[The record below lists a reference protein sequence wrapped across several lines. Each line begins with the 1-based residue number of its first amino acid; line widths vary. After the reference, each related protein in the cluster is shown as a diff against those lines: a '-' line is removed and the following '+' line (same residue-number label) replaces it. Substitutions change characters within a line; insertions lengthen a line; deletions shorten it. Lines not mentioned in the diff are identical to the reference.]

1 MAADPRVQRW
11 LRVSRF
17 AHESDQARE
26 LRIAIVLL
34 AEDPADDSA
43 RARLRQ
49 LAADCWEQLAFFLA
63 AEVRLTRDPTVVA
76 ALQTELTHAHAQ
88 IDKPTETIPELHA
101 IIDRDP
107 GNVDAFERLARFY
120 YLAGAWAKT
129 AETLE
134 QLAAV
139 SHDDL
144 GVAALRAAGQLY
156 RDHGRPDRA
165 LIAYRTIGIRRAGDR
180 QAMVALAE
188 LLNDPDLPPA
198 PAAIEDAPI
207 RPDTTLGA
215 IDDGAHLTLDEIDD
229 AELESG
235 MAGLFGHTPLPMANV
250 PGLPH
255 VPMPSLTVAPTE
267 QTVDETGDLT
277 IEEMPLLDS
286 GVVEQISDSPS
297 SAIVQRATEQALEES
312 ELRFEEQRL
321 RHKLASRPN
330 DLLTHLALVELLC
343 DSTRI
348 SEAVDHLR
356 ATIGKSRGN
365 DAQLWCKLG
374 DVERLRNK
382 RHAALTAY
390 RRTLMVAP
398 DSAGAADAQRG
409 LVELATQE
417 HGGLHALVAKEQHP
431 ADVLCLARK
440 LAADRDT
447 LGAHLAFDLARAL
460 GMELGNPGD
469 APQPPRAMAL
479 TETYAGA
486 LDLVEQRSL
495 VDDPD
500 EEPLRGLLEIFGEA
514 LAFFAP
520 PPHEALKRA
529 RIRDAKRLLDDDPL
543 GAVFERVAEALSGPR
558 PHVYAS
564 EDESHADPLVLLA
577 QPPVVVVGPH
587 LVSLAQRCARGD
599 VSSDAALRFDLGR
612 AVELARPHRVIAVGT
627 LPDTFTNI
635 VNALVAAFGQ
645 PAATEP
651 GLASLVTRLRTELSP
666 ALRHQLATYVS
677 AHDPARFEPESY
689 RLACERAADRAGL
702 LACGA
707 VEPAIGI
714 AGGAEQ
720 APHLVRLAA
729 RPEFL
734 AAERRLRG
742 AYARVV

>member
-1 MAADPRVQRW
+1 MAEDPRVRRW
-11 LRVSRF
+11 LRVAQF
-17 AHESDQARE
+17 AHESDHARE

-34 AEDPADDSA
+34 AEDPSDQAA
-43 RARLRQ
+43 RERLRQ
-49 LAADCWEQLAFFLA
+49 LATGCWEQLAFFLA

-76 ALQTELTHAHAQ
+76 ALQQELTHAHAQ
-88 IDKPTETIPELHA
+88 VDKPTETIPELHA
-101 IIDRDP
+101 IIDREP
-107 GNVDAFERLARFY
+107 GNADAFERLARFY

-139 SHDDL
+139 SFDDL
-144 GVAALRAAGQLY
+144 GLAALRAAGQLY

-165 LIAYRTIGIRRAGDR
+165 LVAYRTIGIRRPGDR
-180 QAMVALAE
+180 EAMVALAE

-235 MAGLFGHTPLPMANV
+235 MAGLFGHTPLPMASV
-250 PGLPH
+250 PGEPRLSTRTAPRIAVETVEDVGELTLDE
-255 VPMPSLTVAPTE
+255 VPLIDDDLVEAVDDRPSRGNGTAAP
-267 QTVDETGDLT
+267 D
-277 IEEMPLLDS
+277 P
-286 GVVEQISDSPS
+286 
-297 SAIVQRATEQALEES
+297 RALEES

-321 RHKLASRPN
+321 RHKLKSRPN

-343 DSTRI
+343 DSQRI
-348 SEAVDHLR
+348 PEAVDHLR

-365 DAQLWCKLG
+365 DAQLWSKLG

-390 RRTLMVAP
+390 RRTLMIAP
-398 DSAGAADAQRG
+398 NSAGAVDAQRG

-431 ADVLCLARK
+431 ADVLCLARE
-440 LAADRDT
+440 LAANHDT

-460 GMELGNPGD
+460 GMELGHLGD
-469 APQPPRAMAL
+469 APHPPRAMAP
-479 TETYAGA
+479 TEMYAGA
-486 LDLVEQRSL
+486 LDLVEQRAL

-500 EEPLRGLLEIFGEA
+500 EEPLRGLLELFGEA
-514 LAFFAP
+514 LEVLAP
-520 PPHEALKRA
+520 PPDEALRRA
-529 RIRDAKRLLDDDPL
+529 RIRDARPVAAEDVL
-543 GAVFERVAEALSGPR
+543 GTLFACVAEALSGPLPR
-558 PHVYAS
+558 VFAS

-577 QPPVVVVGPH
+577 RPAVVVVGPH
-587 LVSLAQRCARGD
+587 LLSLAQRCARGD
-599 VSSDAALRFDLGR
+599 LSADAALRFDLGR
-612 AVELARPHRVIAVGT
+612 AIELARPHRIIAVGT
-627 LPDTFTNI
+627 LPDAFTNI
-635 VNALVAAFGQ
+635 VTALVAAFGR
-645 PAATEP
+645 PAPIDPTLE
-651 GLASLVTRLRTELSP
+651 SLVARLRMELP
-666 ALRHQLATYVS
+666 PPLRERLVTYVS
-677 AHDPARFEPESY
+677 AQDPARFEPESY

-707 VEPAIGI
+707 VGPAIGI

-742 AYARVV
+742 GASA